1 MTVRASATKTQRTP
15 RARGAR
21 DDSACQETDV
31 MPIETPGGNSKECSL
46 PSGNIQPAAIIVLKP
61 HRAVFVANAAGPASE
76 CVAELGPGA
85 RIVGVTKGQFGLSE
99 LLGAVLRKVCPEH
112 GPADVMGWAWSMAP
126 DDARMIAGF
135 RREGLIR
142 ELVVL
147 FDRSFPTRHPEWVP
161 LLRESLGHAIYATN
175 NHAKVV
181 LVRAGALR
189 LVIQSSMNFNINRR
203 FEHFS
208 VEDDHE
214 LFAHWEELTRWMTA
228 HTPAG
233 LENVVGLQFHE
244 GFKAA
249 LGGGVAPGGVPATD
263 GDDLDALLASVGSS
277 DVGGFDFDAM
287 LAGMDL

>member
-1 MTVRASATKTQRTP
+1 MTSRRRATSPSRTP
-15 RARGAR
+15 REKAPAAEACQQTDVIPSRRTGN
-21 DDSACQETDV
+21 DSAARSV
-31 MPIETPGGNSKECSL
+31 
-46 PSGNIQPAAIIVLKP
+46 PSGETTPKATVVLKP

-76 CVAELGPGA
+76 CVESLGVGA
-85 RIVGVTKGQFGLSE
+85 RIVGVTKGQFGLTE
-99 LLGAVLRKVCPEH
+99 LLGAVLRKVRPEH

-126 DDARMIAGF
+126 DDARMVAAM
-135 RREGLIR
+135 RAEGLIR
-142 ELVVL
+142 ELVVI

-208 VEDDHE
+208 VEDDAA
-214 LFAHWEELTRWMTA
+214 LFAHWEELTRWMCE

-233 LENVVGLQFHE
+233 LESVLGPQYHE

-249 LGGGVAPGGVPATD
+249 LGGGLAVGGAPTVD
-263 GDDLDALLASVGSS
+263 GDDFDALMDSLGDAHAEGLDLDALLEG
-277 DVGGFDFDAM
+277 
-287 LAGMDL
+287 L

>member
-1 MTVRASATKTQRTP
+1 VGRSNGTSDPREEVRKSGECQDAQVIIDRAGVPGKSPSAHVR
-15 RARGAR
+15 
-21 DDSACQETDV
+21 
-31 MPIETPGGNSKECSL
+31 
-46 PSGNIQPAAIIVLKP
+46 LKP

-76 CVAELGPGA
+76 CVEGLVPGA
-85 RIVGVTKGQFGLSE
+85 RIVGVTKGQFGLTE
-99 LLGAVLRKVCPEH
+99 LLGAVLRRVVPEH

-126 DDARMIAGF
+126 DDARMIAAM
-135 RREGLIR
+135 RADDLIR
-142 ELVVL
+142 DLVVI

-181 LVRAGALR
+181 LVRSGALR

-208 VEDDHE
+208 VEDEPE
-214 LFAHWEELTRWMTA
+214 LFAHWEELTRWMVA

-233 LENVVGLQFHE
+233 LEAIVGAQYHE

-249 LGGGVAPGGVPATD
+249 LGGGLADGGLPAAPSTDLDDMLAALDDGGAGVP
-263 GDDLDALLASVGSS
+263 DLDALLEG
-277 DVGGFDFDAM
+277 
-287 LAGMDL
+287 L

>member
-21 DDSACQETDV
+21 DESACQETDA
-31 MPIETPGGNSKECSL
+31 MPIETPGGNSRHSPCEHVKTS
-46 PSGNIQPAAIIVLKP
+46 PQATIVLKP
-61 HRAVFVANAAGPASE
+61 HRAVFVANAVGPASE
-76 CVAELGPGA
+76 CVAALGVGA
-85 RIVGVTKGQFGLSE
+85 RVVGVTKGQFGLTE
-99 LLGAVLRKVCPEH
+99 LLGAVLRRVCPEH

-214 LFAHWEELTRWMTA
+214 LFAHWEELTRWMMA

-233 LENVVGLQFHE
+233 LENVVGLQYHE

-249 LGGGVAPGGVPATD
+249 LGGGIAPGGVPAHD
-263 GDDLDALLASVGSS
+263 GDDLDALLDAVGSA
-277 DVGGFDFDAM
+277 DAGAVDIDAL
-287 LAGMDL
+287 LAGMGL

>member
-1 MTVRASATKTQRTP
+1 MTAATRRTTTRRTP
-15 RARGAR
+15 RAREAQN
-21 DDSACQETDV
+21 DSACQETDV
-31 MPIETPGGNSKECSL
+31 MPIETRGETQRHNPCL
-46 PSGNIQPAAIIVLKP
+46 PNNASPQATIMLKH

-76 CVAELGPGA
+76 CVEKLGSGA
-85 RIVGVTKGQFGLSE
+85 RIVGVTKGQFGLTE

-112 GPADVMGWAWSMAP
+112 GAADVMGWAWSMAP

-135 RREGLIR
+135 RRDGLIR

-181 LVRAGALR
+181 LVRAGSLR

-208 VEDDHE
+208 VEDDAD
-214 LFAHWEELTRWMTA
+214 LFAHWEELTRWMMA

-233 LENVVGLQFHE
+233 LESVVGLQFHE

-249 LGGGVAPGGVPATD
+249 LGGGIAPGGIPTTD

-277 DVGGFDFDAM
+277 DAGGFDFDAM
-287 LAGMDL
+287 LAGVDL